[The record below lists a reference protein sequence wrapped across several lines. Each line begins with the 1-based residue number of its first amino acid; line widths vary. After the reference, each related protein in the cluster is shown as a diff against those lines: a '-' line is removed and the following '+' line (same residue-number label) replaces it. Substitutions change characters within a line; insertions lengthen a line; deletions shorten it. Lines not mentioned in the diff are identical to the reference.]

1 VGELRKRVLSAL
13 FGVPVVLLVFY
24 FFPPRWFFFFLAF
37 VALVA
42 FREVFRMARLRPVT
56 ALMILAAGSFVPLY
70 LNSLP
75 GFVGW
80 LFLSIVLFVPARL
93 VLPPRGPED
102 SDMNVEIVSGVAALL
117 IAHVFIVLPL
127 YHLYLLKVARNL
139 LPLVLLLSIWSS
151 DTCAY
156 FVGKNFGKHPL
167 VPLVSPKKTCEGLLG
182 AVAGSALVIVLARG
196 TLGMG
201 LLESLG
207 LGAMLGILG
216 QLGDIFE
223 SAGKRACNLKDSSAM
238 IPGHGGLLD
247 RIDSFIFTAPFFYL
261 YLSGTQS

>member
-13 FGVPVVLLVFY
+13 FGVPVILLVFY

-42 FREVFRMARLRPVT
+42 FREVFRMARLRPVPV
-56 ALMILAAGSFVPLY
+56 LMVLAAASFIPLY
-70 LNSLP
+70 LDSLP

-80 LFLSIVLFVPARL
+80 LFLTAILFIPARL
-93 VLPPRGPED
+93 VLPRGPEN
-102 SDMNVEIVSGVAALL
+102 SDMNVEIISGVAALL
-117 IAHVFIVLPL
+117 IAQVFIALPL
-127 YHLYLLKVARNL
+127 YHLYLLKGTRNL

-156 FVGKNFGKHPL
+156 FVGKTFGKHLL

-182 AVAGSALVIVLARG
+182 AIAGSALVIVLARG
-196 TLGMG
+196 TLGIG

-207 LGAMLGILG
+207 LGALLGILG

-247 RIDSFIFTAPFFYL
+247 RIDSFMFTAPFFYL
-261 YLSGTQS
+261 YLSGTHS